1 MLILPHA
8 LDPNLFRKIIQ
19 KLMVTLETINE
30 KLESFN
36 RKFDRIDERFNAMD
50 EKIDDLAA
58 MTTRGFRELEERLEV
73 IEENYVTKAD
83 LVNFTRSLSTK

>member
-1 MLILPHA
+1 
-8 LDPNLFRKIIQ
+8 
-19 KLMVTLETINE
+19 MVTLETINE